1 LTHCQTKPIILR
13 ALLNPFQL
21 KGNRMFSKPLRAC
34 LALLAGLI
42 LITAVSR
49 DNLSGQDASKKAIRD
64 EQTYRVSIGVDL
76 VNVPCSVLEKN
87 TNSFVTTLTRDDFSI
102 YEDNQKQEIRNFTR
116 ESNFPLTLAMLVDTS
131 ESVAPKLKFE
141 QEAATSFF
149 QSILRERDRAMLV
162 EFDSGVTLLQ
172 DFTGDANKMAK
183 QIIKLRAA
191 GGTAL
196 YDAIYMACDEKL
208 IRESGRKAIIIL
220 SDGEDRSSDHTF
232 KQAMEMA
239 LRAEATIFA
248 ISVSKGGFF
257 GVGNS
262 QEGDNILKEM
272 ARETGGKVFFPFKV
286 EELDESFRLI
296 NQELRSQ
303 YNIGYVSTNLQRDGK
318 YRKIEIKVQDKGF
331 KLNYRRGY
339 YAPKG

>member
-1 LTHCQTKPIILR
+1 MHVRSLRILLTLV
-13 ALLNPFQL
+13 
-21 KGNRMFSKPLRAC
+21 
-34 LALLAGLI
+34 AGLLFI
-42 LITAVSR
+42 ITISR
-49 DNLSGQDASKKAIRD
+49 NYLSGQDASPKTVRND
-64 EQTYRVSIGVDL
+64 QTYRVNVGLI
-76 VNVPCSVLEKN
+76 NVPCSVLDKN
-87 TNSFVTTLTRDDFSI
+87 TNSFVTNLTLGDFSI
-102 YEDNQKQEIRNFTR
+102 FEDAKKQEIQTFAR
-116 ESNFPLTLAMLVDTS
+116 ESNSPLTLAMLVDTS

-149 QSILRERDRAMLV
+149 QSILRGKDRAMLL

-183 QIIKLRAA
+183 QIARLRAA

-220 SDGEDRSSDHTF
+220 SDGEDRSSDHTL

-239 LRAEATIFA
+239 LRAETTIFA
-248 ISVSKGGFF
+248 ISVNKGGFF
-257 GVGNS
+257 GVGSS
-262 QEGDNILKEM
+262 QEGDKVLKEM
-272 ARETGGKVFFPFKV
+272 SQETGGKTFFPFKI
-286 EELDESFRLI
+286 EDLDDAFRQI

-303 YNIGYVSTNLQRDGK
+303 YSIGYVSTNPQQDGT
-318 YRKIEIKVQDKGF
+318 YRKIEIKVQDKAL

-339 YAPKG
+339 YAHKG